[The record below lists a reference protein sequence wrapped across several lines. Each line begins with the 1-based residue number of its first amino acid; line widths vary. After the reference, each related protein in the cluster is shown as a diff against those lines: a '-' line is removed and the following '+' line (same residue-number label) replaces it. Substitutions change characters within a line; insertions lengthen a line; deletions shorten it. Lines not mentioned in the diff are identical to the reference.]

1 MKQPDT
7 WEWILRI
14 AKFQIVTRDMSRK
27 RAARLFSWG

>member
-7 WEWILRI
+7 WERILRI
-14 AKFQIVTRDMSRK
+14 AKFQIVARDMSRE